1 MATAHHVGGEA
12 LNNFDMRIPVREL
25 KVLRWQ
31 DGRVV
36 LELRSA
42 FGSVDPI
49 VIEVSEAAMSSF
61 REEIAAFQ
69 RPAPERASLAPAARS
84 LPAQP
89 PSGQASHD
97 GDGEAGADRAHRAP
111 LGDSRF
117 TWGEAGATV
126 PGTPP
131 DDNDL
136 TEEELNWLA
145 RSAG

>member
-1 MATAHHVGGEA
+1 MSGGEG

-42 FGSVDPI
+42 FASVDPI

-61 REEIAAFQ
+61 RQEMSAFH
-69 RPAPERASLAPAARS
+69 RPAPESIALAPATWS
-84 LPAQP
+84 VPAQP
-89 PSGQASHD
+89 PSGEAGH
-97 GDGEAGADRAHRAP
+97 DGEAVADRARRAP

-117 TWGEAGATV
+117 TMSEGVVTA
-126 PGTPP
+126 PGTSP
-131 DDNDL
+131 DDHNL